1 MVIDFLLFVFV
12 GIMCI
17 WAWDRIDH
25 IYQSDDKKDPVGT
38 LLVINDG
45 EETYLF
51 LDTDKKPEEFTKY
64 KEVVFKVETRK

>member
-1 MVIDFLLFVFV
+1 MVIDILLFVFDV
-12 GIMCI
+12 CI
-17 WAWDRIDH
+17 FAMVAGLNH
-25 IYQSDDKKDPVGT
+25 IYRSDDKKDPVAT